1 MSELKSIRVLEFDG
15 KTSNWE
21 GWSEKFKAR
30 AKRRGYKDMLVGKE
44 KIPTASEYAAAST
57 GSSADDKEI
66 VKRAERNEEGCE
78 DIILSISHTTKQ
90 GKVAFSLVKNCK
102 TTEYPEG
109 NVQMMWDRLEAKY
122 APKTAP
128 SLLKLKKKFA
138 NSKLDSIEKHPDE
151 WITELESLR
160 NDMDSIDI
168 STKMSDMDFMIHV
181 LNNLPELY
189 DVVLDGMESR
199 LMLKD
204 GDANK
209 LMIED
214 IRDKLNNRY
223 ERIDEREKIE
233 LNTEKA
239 LAVFKGNCYKC
250 GEYGHCGRE
259 CKNGDD
265 KKGTDHGGGTRYKC
279 HYCGKYGHKKYE
291 CELRKAHMKG
301 EGKKDETSKLAVQ
314 YDSDDN
320 ESIDE
325 LGF

>member
-1 MSELKSIRVLEFDG
+1 
-15 KTSNWE
+15 
-21 GWSEKFKAR
+21 
-30 AKRRGYKDMLVGKE
+30 MLLGKE
-44 KIPTASEYAAAST
+44 RVPTASEFAAASA
-57 GSSADDKEI
+57 GSSDNDKKI
-66 VKRAERNEEGCE
+66 VKRAELNQEGCE
-78 DIILSISHTTKQ
+78 DIILSINHTTRQ

-109 NVQMMWDRLEAKY
+109 NINLMWSRLEAKY

-160 NDMDSIDI
+160 NDMDSINI

-199 LMLKD
+199 LMLAD

-209 LMIED
+209 LTIED
-214 IRDKLNNRY
+214 VRDKLNNRY
-223 ERIDEREKIE
+223 ERIDEREKID
-233 LNTEKA
+233 LTEEKGLKA
-239 LAVFKGNCYKC
+239 GVFKGNCYKC
-250 GEYGHCGRE
+250 GEYGHCGRN
-259 CKNGDD
+259 CPND
-265 KKGTDHGGGTRYKC
+265 KTGQDHGGGTRYKC

-291 CELRKAHMKG
+291 CELRKAHM
-301 EGKKDETSKLAVQ
+301 EGKGQKDETGKLGVQ
-314 YDSDDN
+314 YESDDN